1 MMLFA
6 ESSTQQRWKMCL
18 AFFSVPSGLM
28 VNISIHVCDSVFH
41 SCIDSI
47 NIREDYEGTNDEGEI

>member
-1 MMLFA
+1 
-6 ESSTQQRWKMCL
+6 
-18 AFFSVPSGLM
+18 M